1 MLVVQTVASVPLAHR
16 ALGHRAIAL
25 DPTPLALST
34 CPGLVGLPAVVRRC
48 WGWRKRLRTIHL
60 LCLQQAYGWPTAFA
74 IQKPDW
80 KRSGETISKH
90 VRRAGRGPTDPKR
103 REEEVLGTLLLIC
116 GVVHMPRLGPSC
128 LVLFLPRMLLL
139 HPYIHLAGN
148 VVTDEHTN
156 RGAGQPVYSGYLWY
170 ALKDCCDIILY
181 R

>member
-1 MLVVQTVASVPLAHR
+1 MLVVQTVASVPLAHS

-60 LCLQQAYGWPTAFA
+60 LSQVC
-74 IQKPDW
+74 KPVDGPLASPY
-80 KRSGETISKH
+80 KSQIERGRVRRSKH

-139 HPYIHLAGN
+139 HPYIHLLGWECFEKRGYEPRCKSARPET
-148 VVTDEHTN
+148 VVCLEE
-156 RGAGQPVYSGYLWY
+156 
-170 ALKDCCDIILY
+170 
-181 R
+181 